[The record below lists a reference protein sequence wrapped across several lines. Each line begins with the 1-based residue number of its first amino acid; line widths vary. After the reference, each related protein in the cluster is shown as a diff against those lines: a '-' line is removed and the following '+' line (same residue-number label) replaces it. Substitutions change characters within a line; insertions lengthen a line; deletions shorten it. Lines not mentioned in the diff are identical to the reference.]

1 MQDCIICNHDGR
13 IEIET
18 AIRSGRGL
26 NEISELF
33 GLDPGDIW
41 VHSRHEFSEEDE
53 KPLAS
58 PNRRIF
64 QQTRGL
70 TSRSVPETFQS
81 GNLRANLT
89 GAQRVQAQIAQAKV
103 LDRDLE
109 AKADKPEAFTQH
121 PMWQDIKTRI
131 FRSLE
136 AYPEAYRA
144 LLEALDV

>member
-1 MQDCIICNHDGR
+1 MKDCIICNHDGR
-13 IEIET
+13 RDIEA

-33 GLDPGDIW
+33 GLDPGEIW
-41 VHSRHEFSEEDE
+41 GHSRHEFCDEDE
-53 KPLAS
+53 KPLAG

-64 QQTRGL
+64 QQTRDL
-70 TSRSVPETFQS
+70 TSKSVPETFQA
-81 GNLRANLT
+81 GNVRTNLT

-103 LDRDLE
+103 LDKDIE

-121 PMWQDIKTRI
+121 PMWQDIKARI
-131 FRSLE
+131 LRALE